1 VTRPLHR
8 VELVCKDAIYKNTN
22 NDKRRDL
29 YQRKK
34 RGHGKSKLSLVSIRS
49 DNMQLFEF
57 IRHRLK
63 FNENS
68 SAIKFLDAAYID
80 EDGSSTSQLRCFIE
94 RDMILSIS
102 FDFIQDCTCMLC
114 ILSAKVSHR

>member
-1 VTRPLHR
+1 MTRPLHR
-8 VELVCKDAIYKNTN
+8 VELVCKDAIYKNTD

-34 RGHGKSKLSLVSIRS
+34 RGRRGSKLSLVSIRS

-57 IRHRLK
+57 TRHRLK

-68 SAIKFLDAAYID
+68 PAIKLLDAAYIH

-102 FDFIQDCTCMLC
+102 FNLAGLHVYVLC
-114 ILSAKVSHR
+114 VLFMKVSYR